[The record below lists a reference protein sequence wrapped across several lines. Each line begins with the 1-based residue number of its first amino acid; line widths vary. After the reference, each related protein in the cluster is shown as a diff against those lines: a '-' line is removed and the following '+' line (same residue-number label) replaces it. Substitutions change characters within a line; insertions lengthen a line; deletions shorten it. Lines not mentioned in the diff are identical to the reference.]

1 MTVRKARGRATFSD
15 PKKVGATY
23 FDPVELQAIYFDPK
37 RHQATFSV
45 QEDRHSEMEW
55 YETERQ
61 SRIFSAPVER
71 HHIYLDPK
79 KPQVICLDQRKPQ
92 AIYSDPERQRAYRG
106 EMVITSDPERLQD
119 ISSDQDEDKVTSL
132 DLGVGK
138 KKEKTVLQTTTIKAL
153 KLGRD
158 TSSEQENRFRQC
170 QQMMT
175 MMS

>member
-1 MTVRKARGRATFSD
+1 
-15 PKKVGATY
+15 
-23 FDPVELQAIYFDPK
+23 
-37 RHQATFSV
+37 
-45 QEDRHSEMEW
+45 MEW

-92 AIYSDPERQRAYRG
+92 AIYLDPERQKAYRG
-106 EMVITSDPERLQD
+106 EVVITSDPERLQD

-138 KKEKTVLQTTTIKAL
+138 KQVNQFLVLLHNITFLVFCTESNIYHIL
-153 KLGRD
+153 
-158 TSSEQENRFRQC
+158 NFRGKQSYKR
-170 QQMMT
+170 QR
-175 MMS
+175 SKH

>member
-1 MTVRKARGRATFSD
+1 
-15 PKKVGATY
+15 
-23 FDPVELQAIYFDPK
+23 
-37 RHQATFSV
+37 
-45 QEDRHSEMEW
+45 MEW

-92 AIYSDPERQRAYRG
+92 AIYSDPESQKAYRG
-106 EMVITSDPERLQD
+106 EVVITSVPERRQD

-138 KKEKTVLQTTTIKAL
+138 KQVKTVLQTTTIKAL

-175 MMS
+175 MMN

>member
-1 MTVRKARGRATFSD
+1 
-15 PKKVGATY
+15 
-23 FDPVELQAIYFDPK
+23 
-37 RHQATFSV
+37 
-45 QEDRHSEMEW
+45 MEW

-138 KKEKTVLQTTTIKAL
+138 KKVNQF
-153 KLGRD
+153 
-158 TSSEQENRFRQC
+158 SFRSLTQDGDN
-170 QQMMT
+170 
-175 MMS
+175 

>member
-1 MTVRKARGRATFSD
+1 MTVRKARGQATFSD

-23 FDPVELQAIYFDPK
+23 FDPVELQATYFDPK
-37 RHQATFSV
+37 RHQATFSD
-45 QEDRHSEMEW
+45 QEGHHPEMEW
-55 YETERQ
+55 YGTERQ
-61 SRIFSAPVER
+61 SRIFSDPVER

-79 KPQVICLDQRKPQ
+79 KPQVIYLDQRKPQ
-92 AIYSDPERQRAYRG
+92 AIYLDPERQKGYRG
-106 EMVITSDPERLQD
+106 EVVITSVPERLPD

-132 DLGVGK
+132 DLGVEK
-138 KKEKTVLQTTTIKAL
+138 KQVKTVLQTTTIKAL